1 MLRLHKDELKPEQ
14 SKSCQFTTHTSSQK
28 FVSIY
33 PTIGTF
39 SVNATI
45 VITKRRDGR
54 GGGGGGEGEKAEETI
69 PRESVTLS
77 WDGRRQLQ
85 IGEEATSSRPA
96 ATAQGGT
103 QPADASVLHGSTAE
117 FPAYQ

>member
-54 GGGGGGEGEKAEETI
+54 GGGGGEGEKAEETI